1 MCCCCPPAI
10 NALFCLWFQSGC
22 SKGSVAGALTF
33 FPPDPPLYKFERYNT
48 NGEPVPDD
56 DDYDEEI
63 TRENGT
69 TPEANRS
76 NGRAAMHDQ
85 DNDEDIVMGPTG
97 HVVPLEEKRMSRGD
111 DHENSNENPAN
122 ASTAAQQLVER
133 ARQLRQRA
141 KVRNLRDAKDRAADI
156 TYRVSLDSR
165 LLRSASLPP
174 TLEAIKLPTSSSSG
188 GSHVA
193 VLVYRVTRPNERT
206 KTIIYSHGNATDIG
220 AMFPTQSLLVQA
232 LEANVVCF
240 DYSGYGESG
249 GVAEEL
255 NTYSDIRAVY
265 KYCVENI
272 SPNPKNIV
280 LYGQS
285 VGSGPVCN
293 LAYKNKNLGGI
304 ILHSPFTSGMR
315 VLTPSRYV
323 P

>member
-33 FPPDPPLYKFERYNT
+33 FPPDPPLYKFEKYNAD
-48 NGEPVPDD
+48 GERLPDD
-56 DDYDEEI
+56 DIYDED
-63 TRENGT
+63 T
-69 TPEANRS
+69 TGDHGIAATNQPHS
-76 NGRAAMHDQ
+76 GAAMHIH

-97 HVVPLEEKRMSRGD
+97 HVVPLEEKRMTRGE
-111 DHENSNENPAN
+111 DHEGSTQSPSNAP
-122 ASTAAQQLVER
+122 TPAQQLVER

-141 KVRNLRDAKDRAADI
+141 KVRNLRDAKDRAEGV

-174 TLEAIKLPTSSSSG
+174 NLEAIKLPTTSSKC

-193 VLVYRVTRPNERT
+193 VLVYRVARPNDRT
-206 KTIIYSHGNATDIG
+206 KTIIYAHGNATDIG

-255 NTYSDIRAVY
+255 NTYSDIKAVY
-265 KYCVENI
+265 KYCIEKI

-293 LAYKNKNLGGI
+293 LAYKNNNLGGV

-315 VLTPSRYV
+315 VLTPSR
-323 P
+323 